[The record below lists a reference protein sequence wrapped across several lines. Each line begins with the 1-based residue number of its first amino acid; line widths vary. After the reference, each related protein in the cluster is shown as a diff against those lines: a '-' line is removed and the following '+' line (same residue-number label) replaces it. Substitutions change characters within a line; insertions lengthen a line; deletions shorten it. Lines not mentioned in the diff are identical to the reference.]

1 MKQKTDS
8 FRQHNH
14 SFIPSSDQPEQ
25 DKSTGLTVFIHGLG
39 QEPVAWKKIGEILEL
54 EQAEYLDLPDLWKKA
69 GFSSD
74 RKLTWSA
81 FYRYFSRHLNT
92 LQGPFHLCG
101 LSLGAEL
108 ALQYALDH
116 PENVSSL
123 VLAAPVI
130 KAPRALLKI
139 QNGIFRLLPKSQ
151 FPETGFSRQ
160 DFLSL
165 CASMADLDFSSRM
178 KKLSMPVLLLAG
190 EKDKLSCKTCQT
202 WGIVPPKG
210 QFSILEECGH
220 EINLENPATTAE
232 ILSSFWKE
240 PR

>member
-1 MKQKTDS
+1 MKQKTDYFS
-8 FRQHNH
+8 QSNH
-14 SFIPSSDQPEQ
+14 SFIASSDQPEQ
-25 DKSTGLTVFIHGLG
+25 DKSPELTVFIHGLG
-39 QEPVAWKKIGEILEL
+39 QEPTAWKIIGEILEL
-54 EQAEYLDLPDLWKKA
+54 EQAEYPNLPDLWKKA

-74 RKLTWSA
+74 RKLTWPA
-81 FYRYFSRHLNT
+81 LYRCFIRYLST
-92 LQGPFHLCG
+92 LQVPFHLCG

-108 ALQYALDH
+108 ALQYASDH
-116 PENVSSL
+116 PEHVSSL

-130 KAPRALLKI
+130 KAPRTLLKI
-139 QNGIFRLLPKSQ
+139 QNGIFRLLPDSQ
-151 FPETGFSRQ
+151 FPETGFSRK

-190 EKDKLSCKTCQT
+190 ERDKLSCKTCRI

-210 QFSILEECGH
+210 QFSILDEGDH
-220 EINLENPATTAE
+220 EINLENPEKTAG